1 MPQRRAARMA
11 RIVIAQQEKCVHMDS
26 FDVFC
31 SASCFDLFGTDAH
44 ILYKGLIELD
54 QTLILPALPLIA
66 IESVSLSKILTLLT
80 TIEDEFDSLS
90 LYRNCFSLL
99 QFDLPLGR
107 LLIGQK

>member
-1 MPQRRAARMA
+1 MAQRRAARMA
-11 RIVIAQQEKCVHMDS
+11 RIVIAEQEKCVHMDS

-99 QFDLPLGR
+99 HQTFSKQA
-107 LLIGQK
+107 IN